1 MSKSG
6 ISFLC
11 VCLLAAT
18 VVSLSTDTQSQ
29 TQQASCT
36 FHTFSLPSSPQMIF
50 VTGVND
56 YGTVVGEATFASN
69 PRYARAF
76 IHYSGGSTIYWVPS
90 GAKGSGFGGR
100 NDAGVTTGAY
110 TDS

>member
-6 ISFLC
+6 IYFLF

-18 VVSLSTDTQSQ
+18 VVSLSPDTQAQ

-36 FHTFSLPSSPQMIF
+36 FHTFSFPSSPQMIF

-56 YGTVVGEATFASN
+56 YGTVVGEADFASS
-69 PRYARAF
+69 PHARAF

-90 GAKGSGFGGR
+90 GAKAADS
-100 NDAGVTTGAY
+100 AGAMMLA
-110 TDS
+110 